1 MKYCMAIL
9 LALASF
15 NTYAGLTKWVD
26 SNGVVHYSDSPPPQN
41 VQSQTVRVQS
51 SDQTGSSDA
60 TPASGPAAPKT
71 IFEMESDLKKEQK
84 AKAEADKKAAQ
95 KRQEEETKQRNCQ
108 QARNQLD
115 TLRNAPRIATYDD
128 QGNRTIMD
136 DSARERSIGDA
147 QAAVSQ
153 YCN

>member
-1 MKYCMAIL
+1 MKYFMAIL

-26 SNGVVHYSDSPPPQN
+26 SKGVVHYSDSPPPQS
-41 VQSQTVRVQS
+41 VQSQAVRVQS
-51 SDQTGSSDA
+51 SDQGGSSA
-60 TPASGPAAPKT
+60 TTPASGPAAPKT
-71 IFEMESDLKKEQK
+71 IFEMESDLKKERK

-95 KRQEEETKQRNCQ
+95 KRQDDETKQRNCQ

-136 DSARERSIGDA
+136 DSTREKSIGDA